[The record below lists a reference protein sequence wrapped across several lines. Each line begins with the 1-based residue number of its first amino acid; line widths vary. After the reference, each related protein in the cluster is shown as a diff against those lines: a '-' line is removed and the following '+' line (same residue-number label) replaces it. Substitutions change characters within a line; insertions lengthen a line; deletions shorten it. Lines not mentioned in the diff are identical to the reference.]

1 MAFESAQHGTE
12 GAKSQGGLSDLAQ
25 VLNRKIEPINRYI
38 SYLGAGMLGL
48 LVLMLMYSIIGR
60 RLIGS
65 PLKGSFELTELFLVA
80 ITFTVLAA
88 ECMGHEKM
96 TVDILSKHL
105 PRRIQDI
112 VAPIIFALVIFMLVV
127 LTWQLIKQGIRV
139 QGFHQTT
146 RVIQI
151 PIYPFLY
158 LAAFGIITL
167 IPVYLVRFLFSLDR
181 AVKK

>member
-1 MAFESAQHGTE
+1 MSERNPRATANAIPLTGLARAAQ
-12 GAKSQGGLSDLAQ
+12 AI
-25 VLNRKIEPINRYI
+25 NRTIEPINRYI
-38 SYLGAGMLGL
+38 AYLGAGMLGL

-60 RLIGS
+60 RLLGA
-65 PLKGSFELTELFLVA
+65 PLRGSFELTELFLVA

-96 TVDILSKHL
+96 TVDIIANRFSRK
-105 PRRIQDI
+105 IQDI
-112 VAPIIFALVIFMLVV
+112 IAPFIFALVLIILAV
-127 LTWQLIKQGIRV
+127 LTWQLIRQGIRL

-167 IPVYLVRFLFSLDR
+167 IPVYLTRFLHALDK
-181 AVKK
+181 AVKR